1 MLNST
6 TDLCRHVMVDDECT
20 PRSQSRHNRFPG
32 STALIEDNDP
42 LDAKSRHFSPFV
54 FGMNI
59 GPLGQV
65 VDMYQFFWKTHVL
78 KCAVHDA
85 PSYKTRAQPSC
96 DTRCM
101 NPPERPSA
109 SLSGTIK
116 TLNLPS
122 TLGILAQYIALIRSA
137 CTRRTFHV

>member
-1 MLNST
+1 
-6 TDLCRHVMVDDECT
+6 MVYYECT
-20 PRSQSRHNRFPG
+20 PRSQSRYNRFPG
-32 STALIEDNDP
+32 SAALIEDDDP
-42 LDAKSRHFSPFV
+42 LDAESRHFSPLV

-59 GPLGQV
+59 GPLGKV
-65 VDMYQFFWKTHVL
+65 VDVYQFFWKTHVL

-85 PSYKTRAQPSC
+85 PGYKTGAQRSC
-96 DTRCM
+96 DTRYV

-122 TLGILAQYIALIRSA
+122 TLGILGQYMALI
-137 CTRRTFHV
+137 